1 MSHDARLE
9 QRQTFLRQHA
19 NADPDALQ
27 KAGQDAG
34 ARCYWRLDGSDAVLM
49 DAPPEDNDLGTWLDV
64 HALLDAGGVRVPR
77 ILARDLAHGFLLL
90 EDLGRNTLLD
100 SISNDNADA
109 WFEVAITQLLRIQAI
124 TPPASL
130 PPYDA
135 ALLGRELDLFAD
147 WFIATEL
154 DITLD
159 RHALTAWQDACRYL
173 IEQALAQPTVLVHR
187 DFMPRNLMPIANE
200 LAVIDFQ
207 DAVSGPMAYDPLCLF
222 KDAFVS
228 WPQARIDAWL
238 RQYHER
244 ALRAGLAMPDW
255 NRFMRDVDLIGVQRH
270 LKVIG
275 IFARLKHRDGKLH
288 YLDDAPRFMA
298 YLDQVLPHHPELA
311 PLQALLQQQLWPV
324 WHEQSA

>member
-159 RHALTAWQDACRYL
+159 RQALTAWQDACRFL

-228 WPQARIDAWL
+228 WPQARIDGWL

-244 ALRAGLAMPDW
+244 ALSAGLAMPDW

-288 YLDDAPRFMA
+288 YLDDAPRFMT
-298 YLDQVLPHHPELA
+298 YLDQILPHYPELA
-311 PLQALLQQQLWPV
+311 PLQALLQQQLWPA
-324 WHEQSA
+324 WRERSA